1 MYCHRNC
8 ALEGQELDFGKKAGG
23 FCGICGMAGTIYHI
37 RGTEDYYEQ
46 EIAGVLY
53 RVRDGESENTREAVR
68 RRLKAEAELSRAR
81 KLMDGWNE
89 SHPDYAARELDE
101 FLAVEVEP
109 GQKVKLIAETVEEID
124 TPIPDDVEVI
134 VTGSSVDVMK
144 VEGVDEE
151 EPEATEEPEKALE
164 DMDEDELRARLKEL
178 GG

>member
-8 ALEGQELDFGKKAGG
+8 ALEGQELDFEKKAGG
-23 FCGICGMAGTIYHI
+23 YCGICGIEGTIYHI

-68 RRLKAEAELSRAR
+68 KRLKAEAELSRAR

-89 SHPDYAARELDE
+89 SHPDYAARELEE
-101 FLAVEVEP
+101 FLEEQAVEEAEKP
-109 GQKVKLIAETVEEID
+109 LEEESREETVVEEESE
-124 TPIPDDVEVI
+124 PI
-134 VTGSSVDVMK
+134 
-144 VEGVDEE
+144 EE
-151 EPEATEEPEKALE
+151 EAAEAVEPEAEEEATEAPEKALE